1 MNHKLFEL
9 LQLQKIPSDFFC
21 LIEALSCSKQ
31 EALLKLLEFE
41 FSSIDGFSLRNRNIT
56 DLYHFDHEL
65 NSVASKILN
74 LSNPRSSYFTGSSV
88 FAESDLEWELSTLN
102 RDGYAVSPQSLSEHT
117 IASIRSTLSK
127 MYFSSKNQ
135 NEPPKAGDELVKIS
149 DNNDTKMESGTF
161 WLMNMNE
168 AVKEPILASIAF
180 DPYILNIASGYLGCT
195 PIHVQTNSW
204 FSFPAENSNQ
214 QLTTSAQLFHQDKE
228 FTKFLKVFIY
238 LNDVGLENG
247 PHCYIKGS
255 HINELNK
262 KGVPLTSRLTDE
274 EALNYYPP
282 ENITSLTGPAGT
294 LVFGDTCAVHKGT
307 PLTKGFRWILQLEYA
322 ASLYMS
328 PIEPFD
334 QLESSIQE
342 SLSDIPK
349 RCVAN
354 YDSQARKRYL
364 KRQLSNGPLSKIT
377 KKANSWLLNRK
388 LKSAA
393 SKYKKSID

>member
-1 MNHKLFEL
+1 MNRKLFEML
-9 LQLQKIPSDFFC
+9 KLKKISSDFAC
-21 LIEALSCSKQ
+21 QIESLGGNKQ

-41 FSSIDGFSLRNRNIT
+41 CSDIDGFSVRNRNIT
-56 DLYHFDHEL
+56 DFYQFDYEL
-65 NSVASKILN
+65 NAVASKILN
-74 LSNPRSSYFTGSSV
+74 LYNPDASNFTGSSV
-88 FAESDLEWELSTLN
+88 FPEADLELEVSTLH
-102 RDGYAVSPQSLSEHT
+102 RDGYVVSPQCLSEHT
-117 IASIRSTLSK
+117 IASIRSSLST

-135 NEPPKAGDELVKIS
+135 NEPPIIGGELVKIS
-149 DNNDTKMESGTF
+149 DTGDTKMESSTF

-168 AVKEPILASIAF
+168 AVKDPALASIAF
-180 DPYILNIASGYLGCT
+180 DPHILNIASDYLGCT

-204 FSFPAENSNQ
+204 FSFPAENSNK

-238 LNDVGLENG
+238 LNDVGPENG

-255 HINELNK
+255 HIDELCK
-262 KGVPLTSRLTDE
+262 KGVPLTSRLTDD
-274 EALNYYPP
+274 EALNYYPS

-307 PLTKGFRWILQLEYA
+307 PLTKGYRWILQFEYA

-328 PIEPFD
+328 PIEPFE
-334 QLESSIQE
+334 QLESPLYE
-342 SLSDIPK
+342 SLSHIPK
-349 RCVAN
+349 RCLAN
-354 YDSQARKRYL
+354 YDSQARKRYM

-393 SKYKKSID
+393 SKYKEP